1 MSHELDALE
10 GALRI
15 ARVEYPGLDA
25 DACRARLDEFAALAG
40 GTLRGLR
47 GVERLNTVF
56 FGTLGFRGNDAHY
69 HDPRNSY
76 VNDVLERRLGIPLS
90 LALVW
95 MEVAR
100 RCGLRVEGVGFPGH
114 FLARALLPRREVL
127 VDCFTGRILGRKD
140 CAALLRGPDAP
151 AFGDALFAAAPPR
164 AMLIRMLN
172 NLRGIHVSRGEF
184 DRVLRW
190 IDLQLELDPDDPAL
204 FRERGLA
211 RFQLGR
217 FGRAV
222 DDLDRYLRLAPDAPD
237 AGPVRARREAARKL
251 LSQLN

>member
-1 MSHELDALE
+1 MSLEPDVLE

-15 ARVEYPGLDA
+15 ARVEYPRLDA
-25 DACRARLDEFAALAG
+25 VACRARLDEFAALAG
-40 GTLRGLR
+40 GPLRGLR
-47 GVERLNTVF
+47 GVERLNEVF
-56 FGTLGFRGNDAHY
+56 FGTLGFRGDDADY
-69 HDPRNSY
+69 YDPRNSY
-76 VNDVLERRLGIPLS
+76 VNDVLERRRGIPIS

-100 RCGLRVEGVGFPGH
+100 RGGLRVEGVGFPGH

-127 VDCFTGRILGRKD
+127 VDCFTGRILGRNE
-140 CAALLRGPDAP
+140 CAALLTNPGAP

-184 DRVLRW
+184 GRVVRW
-190 IDLQLELDPDDPAL
+190 IDLHLELDPGDPDL
-204 FRERGLA
+204 FRDRGLA
-211 RFQLGR
+211 RFQLEQ

-222 DDLDRYLRLAPDAPD
+222 DDFDRYLRLAPDAPD
-237 AGPVRARREAARKL
+237 AAQVRVRREVARKL